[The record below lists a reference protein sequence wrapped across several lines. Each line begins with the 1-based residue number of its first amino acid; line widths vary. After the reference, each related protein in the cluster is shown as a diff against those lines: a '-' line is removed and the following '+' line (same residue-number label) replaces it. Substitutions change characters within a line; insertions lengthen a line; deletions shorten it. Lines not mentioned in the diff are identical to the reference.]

1 MKGRSIL
8 LDTIAGRRVS
18 VALQDGQLDDLLI
31 DPPEGAPAG
40 PGAIARAVAD
50 RAMKGMGGVFVRL
63 PDGVQGYLKGEKAL
77 PPGQPLL
84 VQVTGRAE
92 AGKAVPVTRKLL
104 FKSRHAIV
112 TPGAP
117 GLNVSR
123 AIREEEERARLRFLA
138 EDGMEGAEGDAA
150 MGLIVRSGAA
160 AAPEAEVL
168 DDIAEMRTLA
178 EAVTAD
184 TAGAPEWL
192 TEAPDAHHLAWRD
205 WGTPDEIDTTPG
217 ALDARGVLDMLAALA
232 RPDVALPGGGFLS
245 VEPTRALVA
254 VDVNTGRDSS
264 PAAALKANLAALRTL
279 PRALRVRGLGGQ
291 IVLDLAPLSKKD
303 RKQAEQVLKTA
314 LKADPVETTFV
325 GWTPLGHVELSRK
338 RERWPLD
345 PAFLEAV
352 G

>member
-8 LDTIAGRRVS
+8 LDKVADRRVS
-18 VALQDGQLDDLLI
+18 VALSDGRLEDLLV
-31 DPPEGAPAG
+31 DPPETAPPG
-40 PGAIARAVAD
+40 PGAIARAEAD

-63 PDGVQGYLKGEKAL
+63 PDGERGYLKGEQAI

-92 AGKAVPVTRKLL
+92 PGKAVPVTRKLL

-123 AIREEEERARLRFLA
+123 SIRDAEERARLRFLA
-138 EDGMEGAEGDAA
+138 EDGMAGAE

-160 AAPEAEVL
+160 AAPEGEVL
-168 DDIAEMRTLA
+168 DDIADMRALA
-178 EAVTAD
+178 DAVTAD
-184 TAGAPEWL
+184 TSGPPEWM
-192 TEAPDAHHLAWRD
+192 TDAPDAHHLAWRD
-205 WGTPDEIDTTPG
+205 WSTPDEIDTEPG
-217 ALDARGVLDMLAALA
+217 CLAARGVLDMLAELA
-232 RPDVALPGGGFLS
+232 RPEEPLAGGGFLA

-254 VDVNTGRDSS
+254 VDVNTGPDTS
-264 PAAALKANLAALRTL
+264 PAAALKANLAALKAL
-279 PRALRVRGLGGQ
+279 PRALRLRGLGGQ
-291 IVLDLAPLSKKD
+291 VVVDLAPLSKKN
-303 RKQAEQVLKTA
+303 RKQVEQAAKLA
-314 LKADPVETTFV
+314 LKADPVETAFI

-345 PAFLEAV
+345 AAFLEAV
-352 G
+352 Q